1 MYKSI
6 YVPLCEPMLSSKL
19 QFSILKAKGVM
30 YYLSMAAYSIFFN
43 AFRVL
48 YILFMLLLVSIYVFL
63 VLERKKH
70 FRDLAALACNQEG
83 MNLVYLQ
90 FQDAEAYSNASNHK
104 YFRNRA

>member
-6 YVPLCEPMLSSKL
+6 HVPLCEPKLGSKL

-43 AFRVL
+43 ASRVL
-48 YILFMLLLVSIYVFL
+48 YILFPLLLVSIYVFL

-70 FRDLAALACNQEG
+70 FHALACNQEG

-90 FQDAEAYSNASNHK
+90 FQEAVAYSNASNHK
-104 YFRNRA
+104 YFRNRAW